1 MHLNIDIDKM
11 TGVALLFQVA
21 QATLLATMMG
31 VHRGQ
36 RFEIFMEICT
46 PNYFV
51 YIVRLAD

>member
-1 MHLNIDIDKM
+1 M